1 MPHRLQP
8 VCEAAGVL
16 FVNDSKASNP
26 EAAANALAAY
36 ENIYWIVG
44 GRLKGAPALGA
55 LAGRLGY
62 VKKAYLIGESADH
75 FGDLLAE
82 KIPFANSQ
90 TIEIAVE
97 TAVRD
102 AAAAGGGVVL
112 LAPAAASFDQFRNF
126 EERGE
131 AFVKAAHIAANS
143 LGAEG
148 AS

>member
-1 MPHRLQP
+1 MLAFESFTKRMP
-8 VCEAAGVL
+8 AASQTGCRRWGKPGKEW
-16 FVNDSKASNP
+16 NASII
-26 EAAANALAAY
+26 A
-36 ENIYWIVG
+36 
-44 GRLKGAPALGA
+44 
-55 LAGRLGY
+55 
-62 VKKAYLIGESADH
+62 SADH

-131 AFVKAAHIAANS
+131 AFVEAAHIAASS